1 MRIFII
7 KKILKNINI
16 SKPKNYYNQYD
27 GKKMKDEDKEIL
39 DELRN
44 IQKNKKNWKNN
55 IDNVANYL
63 NENYSVEV
71 NAKALWA
78 IGEMGLIYPAEVEKY
93 VDEIAAYLEND
104 HSKLRERSVNA
115 LGRIGRADKKLVIP
129 YFNKLMKTR
138 DDDSENVRLSFVWA
152 CENIATN
159 APELFLDKLEIFFE
173 MISDSGEKVRIEAP
187 EMFRVIGKRKP
198 EYVNPYLE
206 KLEYIAEND
215 EHPVVRIHC
224 EGAIRI
230 TKKII
235 EKKNKI

>member
-1 MRIFII
+1 
-7 KKILKNINI
+7 
-16 SKPKNYYNQYD
+16 
-27 GKKMKDEDKEIL
+27 MKDEDKQIL
-39 DELRN
+39 VELRK

-63 NENYSVEV
+63 NENYSVKV
-71 NAKALWA
+71 NAKALWT
-78 IGEMGLIYPAEVEKY
+78 IGEMGLIYPAEVEEY
-93 VDEIAAYLEND
+93 VDEISAYLEND

-115 LGRIGRADKKLVIP
+115 LGRIGRGDKNLIIP
-129 YFNKLMKTR
+129 HLDKLMKTR
-138 DDDSENVRLSFVWA
+138 DDKSENVRLSFVWA

-173 MISDSGEKVRIEAP
+173 MISDCAEKVRIEAP

-198 EYVNPYLE
+198 EHVKPYLE
-206 KLEYIAEND
+206 KLEYIADND
-215 EHPVVRIHC
+215 KHPVVRIHC

-235 EKKNKI
+235 KKK

>member
-1 MRIFII
+1 
-7 KKILKNINI
+7 
-16 SKPKNYYNQYD
+16 
-27 GKKMKDEDKEIL
+27 MKDDDKQIL

-55 IDNVANYL
+55 IGNVADYL
-63 NENYSVEV
+63 NENYSIKVK
-71 NAKALWA
+71 AKALWVM
-78 IGEMGLIYPAEVEKY
+78 GEMGLIYPTEVEEY
-93 VDEIAAYLEND
+93 MDEIVAYMEND

-115 LGRIGRADKKLVIP
+115 LGRIGRADKNLIIP
-129 YFNKLMKTR
+129 YLDKLMKTH

-173 MISDSGEKVRIEAP
+173 MISDSAEKVRIEAP

-198 EYVNPYLE
+198 EYVKPYLE
-206 KLEYIAEND
+206 KLEYIADHD

-230 TKKII
+230 TKKSL
-235 EKKNKI
+235 KKIRYKS